1 MDFVTF
7 LLAVSLPFIY
17 ALPWDG
23 ASPTPTP
30 TVCPTPLNPTAA
42 AAHELLRRQNSPAVC
57 ASLVSGTIT
66 SAVICPSE
74 TCVLILSHSVLGCC
88 DDDRDHCTYFT
99 DCLDYY
105 GSSVLCGSTS
115 CSPSESTLTWFVA
128 PPSLQS
134 CHILAS
140 SSPVQSRRLVSYANT
155 PSFNSSIPFCARW
168 THASGYSRYEC
179 AASPTVLSLAT
190 PLFAA
195 SVGTSSSTPSANS
208 TATECP
214 KQVSTGAIAGGVVGG
229 IAVLVAGVIGGLYL
243 LRRGGKKEEA
253 VQPTVAAVPEPKH
266 GETFPVQQGPSA
278 PPYGTY
284 PQQQQYPQQ
293 QPAIELS

>member
-1 MDFVTF
+1 MDFVMF
-7 LLAVSLPFIY
+7 LLAVSLPFIS

-30 TVCPTPLNPTAA
+30 TVCPTPLNPTPA

-115 CSPSESTLTWFVA
+115 CSPSESTLT
-128 PPSLQS
+128 
-134 CHILAS
+134 C
-140 SSPVQSRRLVSYANT
+140 
-155 PSFNSSIPFCARW
+155 FNPSIPFCARW

-208 TATECP
+208 TVTECP

-243 LRRGGKKEEA
+243 LRRGGKKDEA